1 MARFNSEETLW
12 VIFPMIL
19 VIIVLIAGIIL
30 LPQTQTDVRSRA
42 SGPTPTVITPIPSQP
57 QTPEIVCSDLY
68 SPVCATLTNK
78 TYPTACDANAA
89 GVTAFTPDTCTES
102 SLRGTK
108 QSPTPTKSSTLQ
120 YTLPAA
126 N

>member
-19 VIIVLIAGIIL
+19 VIIVLIAGIII

-42 SGPTPTVITPIPSQP
+42 SEPPATIITPVPNQP
-57 QTPEIVCSDLY
+57 QDPEIVCSDLY
-68 SPVCATLTNK
+68 SPVCGVNGQ
-78 TYPTACDANAA
+78 TYANMCEANAA
-89 GVTAFTPDTCTES
+89 GVTAFTPGTCS
-102 SLRGTK
+102 S
-108 QSPTPTKSSTLQ
+108 SPTPQTTPPSSNLL
-120 YTLPAA
+120 YTVPTA